1 MNIQEIKRRRY
12 VYLFASAASF
22 LVLGLV
28 YAWSLFAT
36 PLATIYGW
44 NLGAVKVTFTICMM
58 SFCVGGLMGV
68 RVLRRFGV
76 RRAVLLA
83 ATLLVC
89 GFAGTALLAP
99 NGIWALYLCYGVLI
113 GCGTGLGYNVVIAT
127 VTLWFPDK
135 TGFASGVMF
144 MGFGL
149 GSLTLGTLTS
159 TIIENAGIPV
169 ALSTVA
175 VTAGV
180 VLVILSCLLKRAPEN
195 IAELLGVQKAMGGK
209 TPAKPT
215 LEEDE
220 LATAA
225 AEVDGE
231 AALSAQAEGHAGAKA
246 SENAAAATHEAAEI
260 EKRRIFRDPAFY
272 AYYLWA
278 IIILGAGL
286 AMIGTS
292 KQGALEL
299 GVDAAFATTLVGI
312 IPIVN
317 GLSGL
322 SMGVIY
328 DRMGLRFS
336 MTLVATVAF
345 VSCTMLALAFR
356 FAMGPLYVAGCLVL
370 VMAYGSV
377 APLATGF
384 ARERYGDKRFP
395 HNLAIVNT
403 DIAGGS
409 AFQQGVTTA
418 CAGASSAIYAA
429 MSVFGAVALAT
440 SLVFARITKPKKA

>member
-1 MNIQEIKRRRY
+1 MDVTAIKRKRY

-44 NLGAVKVTFTICMM
+44 ELSAVKVTFTICMM
-58 SFCVGGLMGV
+58 AFCVGGLIGV
-68 RVLRRFGV
+68 RVLRKLGV
-76 RRAVLLA
+76 RGAVLLA
-83 ATLLVC
+83 ASLLVC

-99 NGIWALYLCYGVLI
+99 QGIWALYICYGVFI

-127 VTLWFPDK
+127 VTLWFPDR

-149 GSLTLGTLTS
+149 GSLTLGTLAN
-159 TIIENAGIPV
+159 TIIETAGIPMALTVV
-169 ALSTVA
+169 AITACIVFVLLS
-175 VTAGV
+175 
-180 VLVILSCLLKRAPEN
+180 LLLRRAPEN
-195 IAELLGVQKAMGGK
+195 IGELLGVEKK
-209 TPAKPT
+209 
-215 LEEDE
+215 
-220 LATAA
+220 
-225 AEVDGE
+225 AEVKADAE
-231 AALSAQAEGHAGAKA
+231 AD
-246 SENAAAATHEAAEI
+246 
-260 EKRRIFRDPAFY
+260 KRKIFRDPAFY
-272 AYYLWA
+272 AYYAWA

-286 AMIGTS
+286 VMIGTS

-299 GVDAAFATTLVGI
+299 SVDAAFATTLVGI

-328 DRMGLRFS
+328 DKMGLRFS
-336 MTLVATVAF
+336 MILVASVAF
-345 VSCTMLALAFR
+345 VSCTLLALAFR
-356 FAMGPLYVAGCLVL
+356 FDLGGLYVLGCLVL
-370 VMAYGSV
+370 VTAYGSV

-384 ARERYGDKRFP
+384 ARERYGAKRFP
-395 HNLAIVNT
+395 HHLAIVNT

-409 AFQQGVTTA
+409 AFQQAVTTA
-418 CAGASSAIYAA
+418 CAGASPAIYAA
-429 MSVFGAVALAT
+429 MAVFGAVALAI
-440 SLVFARITKPKKA
+440 SGIFARITKPKKKV